1 MPVSPNQSSPLK
13 IALVWTVAL
22 RILYSLVGVLAA
34 PYLKLNPALIRS
46 NSLTANLM
54 PREAH
59 LAYRLLGVW
68 ERFDTLWYVHISQHG
83 YDRPRAVV
91 FFPLYPL
98 LIRLL
103 SPFFSPLA
111 SALLISTVAAFF
123 ALWGFQKLF
132 RLDLPE
138 ETVNRGL
145 TIFALWP
152 SAFILF
158 AGYPE
163 SLLIALMIWAIYFAR
178 LERWWLAGLLG
189 LLAGLT
195 KAVGVFVFVPLM
207 VIAWKQSASRERR
220 ISPQLLL
227 SLLPLLSLPIFSA
240 VVKHS
245 GLPLAY
251 DAYPKHWRTAIAFPL
266 STLLASLKEAFTVVD
281 VVLWLNLAAL
291 AVIFVAVFARRIRP
305 EYTLFSAA
313 ALVLFLIKKT
323 DPLLQG
329 TERYVL
335 AVFPGFISLA
345 SVTKRPLL
353 LALGLFVMCLLQFI
367 LLWSFFEWALVV

>member
-1 MPVSPNQSSPLK
+1 MHQLSSQSSPLK
-13 IALVWTVAL
+13 TALVWTLAL
-22 RILYSLVGVLAA
+22 RIFYSLAGALVV
-34 PYLKLNPALIRS
+34 PYLELKPVLIRS

-54 PREAH
+54 QREAGWS
-59 LAYRLLGVW
+59 YRWLGVW
-68 ERFDTLWYVHISQHG
+68 ERFDTLWYVHISQYG

-91 FFPLYPL
+91 FFPLYPI
-98 LIRLL
+98 LIRSL
-103 SPFFSPLA
+103 SPLFSPLVA
-111 SALLISTVAAFF
+111 ALLISTVATFF

-138 ETVNRGL
+138 ELVNRAL
-145 TIFALWP
+145 MIFALWP

-163 SLLIALMIWAIYFAR
+163 SLLIALLIWALYFAR
-178 LERWWLAGLLG
+178 FERWWLAGLLG

-195 KAVGVFVFVPLM
+195 KAVGVFVFVPLI
-207 VIAWKQSASRERR
+207 VLAWKQKRNLPLA
-220 ISPQLLL
+220 
-227 SLLPLLSLPIFSA
+227 LLPLLSLPIFSA

-251 DAYPKHWRTAIAFPL
+251 EAYPKYWRTVIAFPL
-266 STLLASLKEAFTVVD
+266 FTLLASLKEALTVVD

-291 AVIFVAVFARRIRP
+291 AVIFAAVFVRRIRL

-313 ALVLFLIKKT
+313 ALILFLIKKT

-345 SVTKRPLL
+345 YIVKRPLL
-353 LALGLFVMCLLQFI
+353 RALGLFLMCLFQFI
-367 LLWSFFEWALVV
+367 MLWSFFEWAMVV